1 MDFKKTLT
9 VEVNQKGVSSTAN
22 ALGKLATKAQEVKAP
37 LKQAQGSLEDFSKV
51 KLDGITLE
59 VKGVADQV
67 KNLGLNTKG
76 LGELTSGF
84 KGISGSFTSI
94 ATAAERMANSTT
106 GLEAFNTKLQAIRDT
121 LQSMQGLSGT
131 LTSVSKV
138 PSGVTVRG
146 GAGGST
152 ADPDKA
158 LATSQRRFIN
168 DVTRR
173 EMVATK
179 GSSAWLEYR
188 AAELG
193 VTEQTSKMIASLRA
207 TEKQMQSVGGM
218 TRETAAAIRMVP
230 AQFTDIVT
238 QLAGGQNPFLIMIQQ
253 GGQLRDMF
261 HGFGPMLRAVGPMVL
276 KFLTNPF
283 TIAAAALGT
292 LAAGFYFGSQEA
304 ENFGKAT
311 ILTGNYIGMTKD
323 KFSELTAEAGK
334 LAGGQSA
341 AAEAMTALASTGKIT
356 GESIERLTVSTANF
370 ARASGM
376 DVEKVAAQYA
386 SLKDAPA
393 AAILK
398 LNESYHFLSEATY
411 EQIKALEKEGKTLE
425 ATKLA
430 QESLAQAHENMANQ
444 LVQNLGWV
452 ERVGNSV
459 AEMYRKVKN
468 AVLDVGREVPAAE
481 QMLTLRSQITSMES
495 EGARRRASGGN
506 LLPEE
511 QAKLDNLK
519 KQASAL
525 STLNGM
531 NEASVKNATARQ
543 KIEEAGIKAEDYLG
557 KLITKGTPIVQKRTE
572 AYKEL
577 ERQIAALREANPNS
591 DKLKNLEF
599 AKRAI
604 DEEFKQKGGGI
615 KSSDSRLASLRA
627 ELEAQRQETVGLQE
641 QGSEYEKLNDHAKRL
656 LAVKDL
662 LASGKGK
669 NEQITSLKQE
679 RDLLEEI
686 VKTENINYGLKKQN
700 DEVKH
705 QKAIAAEAE
714 VTSIALRDQLEY
726 LKESGAVSDT
736 RTKAEKALAQAKKD
750 SMNEEL
756 SLAARNEAALN
767 TILQQRIVN
776 EERLNKEQLQ
786 TNAAR
791 LKADQA
797 DLENANTIQNLAES
811 QQKELEWLALSNKER
826 EKAQALWAI
835 ELDARKKILAIE
847 KEKEGLKGNTE
858 AIAQRDREIQSIR
871 ETAQAQ
877 TSMVQAFQKTKESG
891 LSFYGDMIVAAKNWA
906 DGLESRQQTMQSA
919 FTTSFSAMEDAFMN
933 FCQGAEVS
941 VKGLFKTILQEM
953 LRVQV
958 KSATSGMASW
968 FSGLFGG
975 GGSSYSELSSTASM
989 MSDFG
994 SAKGNAF
1001 TSSGVAA
1008 FAKGGAFTNAIVNRP
1023 TMFAFANGG
1032 VPSLGVM
1039 GEKPGSVG
1047 EAVMPLTRDSKGDL
1061 AVKSSGSGSVII
1073 STEINISGNDTTTST
1088 TTNKEDARALA
1099 DTFNAMIT
1107 KWATNEKRAGGLLN
1121 RA

>member
-22 ALGKLATKAQEVKAP
+22 ALGKLATKAQEVKDP
-37 LKQAQGSLEDFSKV
+37 LRQAQGSLEDFSKV

-106 GLEAFNTKLQAIRDT
+106 GLEAFNAKLQAIRDT

-131 LTSVSKV
+131 LTSVAKV

-152 ADPDKA
+152 ADPDKV
-158 LATSQRRFIN
+158 LATQQKRFIN
-168 DVTRR
+168 DVTRQNI
-173 EMVATK
+173 VATQGK
-179 GSSAWLEYR
+179 AAYLEYR
-188 AAELG
+188 AAQLG
-193 VTEQTSKMIASLRA
+193 VTEQTGPMIAKLKEA
-207 TEKQMQSVGGM
+207 EGQVKNVGM
-218 TRETAAAIRMVP
+218 SAKATAAAMRMVP
-230 AQFTDIVT
+230 AQMTDIVT

-261 HGFGPMLRAVGPMVL
+261 HGFGPMFRSVGPMVL
-276 KFLTNPF
+276 KFLANPF
-283 TIAAAALGT
+283 VLAAAALGT
-292 LAAGFYFGSQEA
+292 LATGFYFGSKEA
-304 ENFGKAT
+304 EDFGKAT
-311 ILTGNYIGMTKD
+311 ILTGNYVGMTKD
-323 KFSELTAEAGK
+323 KFSELTAEVGK

-356 GESIERLTVSTANF
+356 GENIERLTVATSNF

-376 DVEKVAAQYA
+376 DVEKVATQYA
-386 SLKDAPA
+386 SLKDAPT

-452 ERVGNSV
+452 ERAGNSV
-459 AEMYRKVKN
+459 ANMYRSIKN
-468 AVLDVGREVPAAE
+468 AVLDVGREATAAE
-481 QMLTLRSQITSMES
+481 RVVSDKRELAVLEGKVEWAKKFNSTISQGEQDRIT
-495 EGARRRASGGN
+495 A
-506 LLPEE
+506 
-511 QAKLDNLK
+511 LK
-519 KQASAL
+519 AQIAETT
-525 STLNGM
+525 TLNGR
-531 NEASVKNATARQ
+531 NEASVKNAAARQ
-543 KIEEAGIKAEDYLG
+543 KIDEAGIKAADYLD
-557 KLITKGTPIVQKRTE
+557 KLIERGTSKVQKRTD

-591 DKLKNLEF
+591 DKLKNLEA
-599 AKRAI
+599 AKRGI
-604 DEEFKQKGGGI
+604 DEKFKEKGGGI

-627 ELEAQRQETVGLQE
+627 ELEAQRQETLGLQE

-669 NEQITSLKQE
+669 QEQITSLKQE

-686 VKTENINYGLKKQN
+686 VKTENINAGLKKQN

-705 QKAIAAEAE
+705 QKAIADEME
-714 VTSIALRDQLEY
+714 VTSIALKDQIAYLE
-726 LKESGAVSDT
+726 ESGAVSDT
-736 RTKAEKALAQAKKD
+736 RTKAEKAYAQAKKD
-750 SMNEEL
+750 SMDEEL
-756 SLAARNEAALN
+756 SLEARNSAAIN
-767 TILQQRIVN
+767 SILIERVVN
-776 EERLNKEQLQ
+776 EERLAKAKLQ

-791 LKADQA
+791 LKADQT

-826 EKAQALWAI
+826 EKAQSLWAI

-891 LSFYGDMIVAAKNWA
+891 LSFYGDMEVAAKNWK
-906 DGLESRQQTMQSA
+906 DSLESRQQTIQSA

-958 KSATSGMASW
+958 KSATSGAANW
-968 FSGLFGG
+968 FSNLFNR

-1008 FAKGGAFTNAIVNRP
+1008 FAKGGAFTNAIVNSP

-1061 AVKSSGSGSVII
+1061 AVKSAGSSGVQNNVSVNV
-1073 STEINISGNDTTTST
+1073 NISGDSSTSQVSSERGG
-1088 TTNKEDARALA
+1088 KELGEAISRAVQQELVKQRRPGGMLA
-1099 DTFNAMIT
+1099 M
-1107 KWATNEKRAGGLLN
+1107 
-1121 RA
+1121 